1 MQSVHAFLYLNVYEM
16 SQFPSKQSR
25 PRPLP
30 PKRKC
35 YPVCGCVFRILN
47 NWVSGVS
54 ILLDLCVSEC
64 ATLVLCVCVQPES
77 SCSEMA
83 QHSRLLTQTALSVG
97 TFRSNPAF
105 VFHLLPKGLRQL
117 CSCSRLPSLI
127 RAVVVHTCLAC
138 Q

>member
-1 MQSVHAFLYLNVYEM
+1 MILRGHAFLYLNVYEM

-64 ATLVLCVCVQPES
+64 ATLVLCVCVYSPNPH
-77 SCSEMA
+77 A
-83 QHSRLLTQTALSVG
+83 ARWHNTAGS
-97 TFRSNPAF
+97 
-105 VFHLLPKGLRQL
+105 
-117 CSCSRLPSLI
+117 
-127 RAVVVHTCLAC
+127 
-138 Q
+138 